1 MRIRNLTLSVGL
13 ASLVLAAPA
22 SAHDGHHNHHGNAE
36 PAAASSEHSSS
47 GATHGGHHDHQ
58 HHAAPTTASV
68 RAPQEA
74 DINLHDI
81 TLRDQTGAPVR
92 FRSDVVGDRIVVID
106 FIYTSCTTVCPVVS
120 AVFSELQEM
129 LGDRLGRDVL
139 LLSLS
144 IDPVTDTPARLHE
157 YATRFESKPG
167 WIWLTGEKDDMERV
181 LRGLGAYTPNF
192 TQHPQQVLVGNGRRG
207 TWTRFYGTPD
217 PARVLARVDE
227 LAAGNQ
233 AASAQEH

>member
-22 SAHDGHHNHHGNAE
+22 SAHDGHHNHRRHAE
-36 PAAASSEHSSS
+36 PAASPSQPSAS
-47 GATHGGHHDHQ
+47 GAMHEGHHNHQ
-58 HHAAPTTASV
+58 HHAGATTA
-68 RAPQEA
+68 RAPQA
-74 DINLHDI
+74 ANINLHDV

-157 YATRFESKPG
+157 YAARFESRPG

-192 TQHPQQVLVGNGRRG
+192 TQHPQQVLVGNGRHE

-217 PARVLARVDE
+217 PARILARVDE
-227 LAAGNQ
+227 LAAGHQ